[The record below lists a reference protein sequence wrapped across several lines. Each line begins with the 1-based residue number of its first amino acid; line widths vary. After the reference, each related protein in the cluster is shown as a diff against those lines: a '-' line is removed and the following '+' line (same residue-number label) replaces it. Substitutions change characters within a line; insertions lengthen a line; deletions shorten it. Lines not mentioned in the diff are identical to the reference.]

1 MEPTL
6 DCAGD
11 LGCSKLRPDL
21 IRAARLSEHDA
32 LKRGDIVVLA
42 RSHRLRCGPGHLII
56 KRVIALPGETI
67 AQRHGVVRI
76 DGRPLTESY
85 TQVSPTHLRDFG
97 AVRLEAGSY
106 FVMGDNRAIACDS
119 RDFGP
124 VRRAQI
130 VARVVA
136 IARSE

>member
-11 LGCSKLRPDL
+11 SGCTSLRPDR
-21 IRAARLSEHDA
+21 IRAARLSHHDA
-32 LKRGDIVVLA
+32 VRRGDIVVIA
-42 RSHRLRCGPGHLII
+42 KSHRLRCGPGHLVI

-67 AQRHGVVRI
+67 AQEHGVVRI

-85 TQVSPTHLRDFG
+85 TKVSPTHLRDFD
-97 AVRLEAGSY
+97 AVHLEAGSY
-106 FVMGDNRAIACDS
+106 FVMGDNREIACDS